1 MGWCISLLGAR
12 LYEPQRDVMIQSDTF
27 YFNGFCLTNLLRVT
41 DPRSVE
47 FKQIL
52 CKNHYCPDIS
62 S

>member
-1 MGWCISLLGAR
+1 LLGAR